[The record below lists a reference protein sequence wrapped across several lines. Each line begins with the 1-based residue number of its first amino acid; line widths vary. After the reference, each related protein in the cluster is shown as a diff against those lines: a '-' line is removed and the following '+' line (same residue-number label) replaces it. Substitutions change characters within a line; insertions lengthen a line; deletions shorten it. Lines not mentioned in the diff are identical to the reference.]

1 MAALALAFGHVEMD
15 LGITVPPGKG
25 ELQSQAAARER
36 RAARPG
42 PVRPV
47 APTRRAGPHRAAP
60 LSGDALSCQGLRPA
74 YADSE
79 PHCPSPQRPR
89 PPSREGHVAFP
100 RLEAAPAAQ
109 TLRAGRP
116 GPSLGGAGRTE
127 PSAPGRCPLP
137 DAGRGRGERHA
148 PPSAAR
154 PAHGFSRKPWVTC
167 PLRGRRGQGERKNVE
182 AGVTWPHVPLA
193 TQILGPKGQREY
205 EKVHGGI

>member
-1 MAALALAFGHVEMD
+1 MAALALAFGHMEMD

-42 PVRPV
+42 PLRPV
-47 APTRRAGPHRAAP
+47 APTAGPGPTAQRLSRGTPSPARA
-60 LSGDALSCQGLRPA
+60 CVLRMLTAGPTVH
-74 YADSE
+74 
-79 PHCPSPQRPR
+79 PRRPQRPR

-100 RLEAAPAAQ
+100 RPEAAPAAQ
-109 TLRAGRP
+109 PLRAGGP

-137 DAGRGRGERHA
+137 DAGRGRGERHT

-193 TQILGPKGQREY
+193 TQILRPKGQR
-205 EKVHGGI
+205 V